1 LPYDD
6 FLEFVEVWF
15 IGPTKID
22 PSSAREWMLHIG
34 DMDDCQE
41 TQGMPR
47 WGCKFIR
54 EQASFPGFEELIWRR
69 YLRGGRFFI
78 DANLFMGNGFWG
90 DAALKP
96 SEDIMLYDRIFL
108 DFDYKD
114 DWSVACQ
121 GAYRLARIL
130 KDHYGC
136 VAAIVSS
143 GVKGCHVFIPL
154 RRRIGYDYY
163 QPLHR
168 RIASHVPERYR
179 AMVDMSPTKYNS
191 LHRIPTSYYNKRGDR
206 RATWFL
212 EPRIK
217 LRNEFTW
224 DRLEPLDPSKIEI
237 TVVRIEMPRPRIRV
251 RRGPGTIRWIET
263 IVSIG
268 LPDGRKRFILSVL
281 NPYCI
286 NIKRLDIEAC
296 LEFAKIF
303 LENSCKNYGRCDK
316 VGDRWV
322 RNDLIRLARKA
333 EKGGED
339 GEPEVILP
347 KSIRKMDREIL
358 DIICRTYR
366 EKSPEMFERFCIDRG

>member
-347 KSIRKMDREIL
+347 KSIGKMDREIL

-366 EKSPEMFERFCIDRG
+366 EKSPEMFERFCTDRG